1 MGLITTCASRRII
14 SKSGV
19 NCLTTSVSR
28 VYPCLAILRGNMSD
42 DCQEMVTQ
50 PMLEALLERLQSLE
64 TRLEAKMVQT
74 SGATAARFEQLTA
87 GLRTEI
93 ASLRTEMNGNFSRLR
108 DEIAI
113 LNDDTLKTRAGHREL
128 LRRVEELETKVS

>member
-1 MGLITTCASRRII
+1 
-14 SKSGV
+14 
-19 NCLTTSVSR
+19 
-28 VYPCLAILRGNMSD
+28 MSD
-42 DCQEMVTQ
+42 DRQEMVTQ
-50 PMLEALLERLQSLE
+50 PMLEALLDRLQSLE
-64 TRLEAKMVQT
+64 TRLEAKVVQT
-74 SGATAARFEQLTA
+74 SGATAARFEQL
-87 GLRTEI
+87 I

>member
-1 MGLITTCASRRII
+1 
-14 SKSGV
+14 
-19 NCLTTSVSR
+19 
-28 VYPCLAILRGNMSD
+28 MSD
-42 DCQEMVTQ
+42 DRQEMVTQ

-64 TRLEAKMVQT
+64 TRLEAKLAQT
-74 SGATAARFEQLTA
+74 SGATAARFEQLID

-113 LNDDTLKTRAGHREL
+113 PNDDTLKTRAG
-128 LRRVEELETKVS
+128 RRDLFRRLEELESKAS